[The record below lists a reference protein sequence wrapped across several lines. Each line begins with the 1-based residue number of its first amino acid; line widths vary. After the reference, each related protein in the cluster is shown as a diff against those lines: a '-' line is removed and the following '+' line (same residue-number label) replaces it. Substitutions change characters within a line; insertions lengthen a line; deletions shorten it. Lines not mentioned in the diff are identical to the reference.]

1 MQSLFS
7 EHWHIVR
14 YLSPKLRDN
23 VQVLPRRLRNKNWI
37 LLHDPMTHRFVRI
50 SPQSWQVI
58 KLMNGQRN
66 LDLIWDMACEQAVP
80 GSLSARPI
88 ESEQPVISQHEL
100 VQLLGQLYSNDL
112 LQTQVSADAEEM
124 FERFK
129 KQKFAK
135 LKQSFLNPI
144 SIKIPLFY
152 PDHWFSRFEHI
163 AKRLFSYWVLILWL
177 VVVLPAI
184 VLGLQNWDSLTNNLV
199 DRVLSSS
206 NLFLLWFTYPVVKA
220 AHEWAHGMAVKAWG
234 GNVRE
239 MGLMFILFVPVPYV
253 DASASYHFPSKWT
266 RAIVSAAGIGAELF
280 IGALA
285 TYVWLQAESG
295 LIHAIAFNVILIAG
309 VSTVLVNGNPLM
321 RYDGY
326 FILSDVIEIPNLAQ
340 RSTQYWTYLSDRYL
354 FGATDAK
361 PPMAS
366 QDERWWLIGYGL
378 ISPIYRI
385 LIMIGMI
392 WFVAQK
398 YFFLGVIL
406 AILSACLTLLMPLW
420 KGWKHIYSGGSLSR
434 YREKAQRRLW
444 QVITALVVLFAVIP
458 MPYYSL
464 QQAVVWLPD
473 EAFVRAQ
480 HEGHIQKSWVI
491 AHQQLQANQR
501 IVQLEDQKLNTD
513 WQLAKLK
520 VETLQ
525 DKLRQANL
533 DDLPQSNRL
542 QHELQAAKLKFSQ
555 LNQQIQY
562 LIPKSQIAGRW
573 IPAENTQLEGRYVK
587 RGDILGYVVNQPA
600 QRLRVAVTQDDFN
613 LILSRLKGVEA
624 RFSFDL
630 ASSIPAHVYRKVPQ
644 GQDTLISAALGSS
657 AGGAIPVDP
666 SQQEGTKTLA
676 HVFDLE
682 IVLDQP
688 SSVVA
693 FGDRAYVRFDLG
705 WAPLI
710 WQWSHKLRQL
720 FLEKFYV

>member
-14 YLSPKLRDN
+14 YLTPKLRDN
-23 VQVLPRRLRNKNWI
+23 VQVLPRRLRKKNWVI
-37 LLHDPMTHRFVRI
+37 LHDPMTHRFVRI

-66 LDLIWDMACEQAVP
+66 LDLIWDIACEQTAP
-80 GSLSARPI
+80 NSLALSFLNVNQAA
-88 ESEQPVISQHEL
+88 ISQHDL

-112 LQTQVSADAEEM
+112 LQTQVSADADEM
-124 FERFK
+124 YERFQ
-129 KQKFAK
+129 KQKLAK

-152 PDHWFSRFEHI
+152 PDRWFNHYESISKVIFSR
-163 AKRLFSYWVLILWL
+163 WVLFVWL
-177 VVVLPAI
+177 VVVIPALI
-184 VLGLQNWDSLTNNLV
+184 LNLQNWDDLTNNLV

-206 NLFLLWFTYPVVKA
+206 NLFLLWFTYPLVKA
-220 AHEWAHGMAVKAWG
+220 VHELAHGLAVKRWG

-239 MGLMFILFVPVPYV
+239 IGLMFILFIPVPYV
-253 DASASYHFPSKWT
+253 DASASYYFPSKWK
-266 RAIVSAAGIGAELF
+266 RAMVSAAGIVAELF
-280 IGALA
+280 LGALA
-285 TYVWLQAESG
+285 TYVWLTVESG

-326 FILSDVIEIPNLAQ
+326 FILSDLLEIPNLAQ

-354 FGATDAK
+354 FTATDAK
-361 PPMAS
+361 PPIAS
-366 QDERWWLIGYGL
+366 EDERWWLITYGL
-378 ISPIYRI
+378 ISPIYRT

-398 YFFLGVIL
+398 YFFVGVFL
-406 AILSACLTLLMPLW
+406 AILTTFLTLLLPLW
-420 KGWKHIYSGGSLSR
+420 KGWKHIHNGGSLAR

-444 QVITALVVLFAVIP
+444 YIILGIVLLFAVIP

-473 EAFVRAQ
+473 EAIVRAQ
-480 HEGHIQKSWVI
+480 HEGHIQKSWI
-491 AHQQLQANQR
+491 KAQQQLQANQP
-501 IVQLEDQKLNTD
+501 ILQLDDQKLIID
-513 WQLAKLK
+513 WQMSKLN
-520 VETLQ
+520 VEKLQ
-525 DKLRQANL
+525 DKLRQTNL
-533 DDLPQSNRL
+533 EDLPQSN
-542 QHELQAAKLKFSQ
+542 QIKYELEAAELKFEQ
-555 LNQQIQY
+555 ITQQMQF
-562 LIPKSQIAGRW
+562 LTPKSQISGRW
-573 IPAENTQLEGRYVK
+573 IPAQHTQLEGNYVK
-587 RGDILGYVVNQPA
+587 RGDILGYVINQPA
-600 QRLRVAVTQDDFN
+600 QRLRVAVTQQDLN
-613 LILSRLKGVEA
+613 LILSRLKGVEV
-624 RFSFDL
+624 RFSFDM
-630 ASSIPAHVYRKVPQ
+630 SNTIPARVYRKVPQ
-644 GQDTLISAALGSS
+644 GQDTLVSAALGSS

-682 IVLDQP
+682 ILLNKP

-693 FGDRAYVRFDLG
+693 FGDKAYVRFDLG